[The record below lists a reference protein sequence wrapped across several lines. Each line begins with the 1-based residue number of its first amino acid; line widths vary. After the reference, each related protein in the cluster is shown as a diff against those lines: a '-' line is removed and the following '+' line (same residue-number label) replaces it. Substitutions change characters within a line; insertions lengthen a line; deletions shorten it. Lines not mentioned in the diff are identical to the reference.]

1 MKLVNKRKKRKQR
14 KLRSKPVRG
23 NLTRPRLVLSKSNRY
38 LTAQVIDDEK
48 GQTLIYLCTANLNE
62 EKTKS
67 SYCCKNKKWAAILGQ
82 ALINRMKEEGIEKIV
97 FDRNGRPYHGKIEIF
112 CNTIRKGGIS
122 F

>member
-14 KLRSKPVRG
+14 KLRSKPIRG

-62 EKTKS
+62 EETKL
-67 SYCCKNKKWAAILGQ
+67 SYCCKNK
-82 ALINRMKEEGIEKIV
+82 E
-97 FDRNGRPYHGKIEIF
+97 
-112 CNTIRKGGIS
+112 
-122 F
+122 